1 MTKDRTVP
9 TDERHKRIFDG
20 VLELFKREGD
30 ALSPPEQLAVMAQIV
45 GMFVALQDQRK
56 MTPDMAMQI
65 VGSNLELGNQRV
77 IQELQ
82 SSANGTL
89 Q

>member
-1 MTKDRTVP
+1 MTNSRIVS

-56 MTPDMAMQI
+56 MTPHMAMEI

-77 IQELQ
+77 IQKLQ
-82 SSANGTL
+82 ASAKGTL